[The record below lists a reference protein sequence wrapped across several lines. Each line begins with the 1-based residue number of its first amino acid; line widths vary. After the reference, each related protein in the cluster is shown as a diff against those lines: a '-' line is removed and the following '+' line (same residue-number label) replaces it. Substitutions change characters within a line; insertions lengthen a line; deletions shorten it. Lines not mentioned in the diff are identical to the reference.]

1 VRTRVGYAGGTK
13 KNPTYHSLGD
23 HTETIQIDFDP
34 EKIPY
39 ERLLDIFW
47 ASHDPTSKSWSR
59 QYKAVIFYH
68 DEEQKKLAAATRD
81 RLAAKLGTKIHTE
94 ILPSEGFYLAEP
106 YHQKYRLRSVRDIM
120 AEYSAMYPLD
130 DDFVN
135 STAAARVNG
144 YLGGYGSPEL
154 VKSEIGELGL
164 SPGASKKLLDIVA
177 ARRR

>member
-47 ASHDPTSKSWSR
+47 ASHDPTTKSWSR

-94 ILPSEGFYLAEP
+94 ILPYEGFYLAEP

-120 AEYSAMYPLD
+120 AEYSAMYPQD

>member
-1 VRTRVGYAGGTK
+1 MRTRVGYAGGTK

-47 ASHDPTSKSWSR
+47 ASHDPTTKSWSR

-94 ILPSEGFYLAEP
+94 ILPYEGFYLAEP

-120 AEYSAMYPLD
+120 AEYSAMYPQD

>member
-1 VRTRVGYAGGTK
+1 MRTRVGYAGGTK

-47 ASHDPTSKSWSR
+47 ASHDPTTKSWSR

-94 ILPSEGFYLAEP
+94 ILPYEGFYLAEP

-177 ARRR
+177 TRRR

>member
-1 VRTRVGYAGGTK
+1 M
-13 KNPTYHSLGD
+13 
-23 HTETIQIDFDP
+23 DFDP

-68 DEEQKKLAAATRD
+68 DEEQKNMAAATRD
-81 RLAAKLGTKIHTE
+81 RLAAKLGTKINTE
-94 ILPSEGFYLAEP
+94 ILPYEAFYLAEP
-106 YHQKYRLRSVRDIM
+106 YHQKYRLRSARDMM
-120 AEYSAMYPLD
+120 AEFSAMYPLE